1 MDFHTLKAEEVLKK
15 LKTSTKGLDKK
26 DAILRLKKHGLNK
39 LPSAKKKGWLKI
51 LLEQFKS
58 PLIYIL
64 AIAGVITIALG
75 EYTDAIVIWLAVLV
89 NTIVGY
95 IQEAKAN
102 NALQALKEIVT
113 NKVVVVREGKEKLM
127 SQELI
132 TIGDVIKLRPGDKV
146 PADGRIIESDD
157 LKINESALTGE
168 WAPVEK
174 KVESMDKETFF
185 ADRVNLA
192 FMGTVV
198 EFGFGLMVVTAIAKQ
213 TEFGRVAKL
222 IKETEEGETPYQ
234 QKLGKFSKILG
245 WVIVIICL
253 FIFIEGMLSGGSF
266 AEMFTTAVAVAV
278 AAIPEGLPM
287 AMTVILAIGMQK
299 ILKKKGLVRKLASA
313 ETLGST
319 SIICTDKT
327 GTLTQ
332 GKMEVSEIISPSHAY
347 GGAGKEN
354 KNKVL
359 EIVTLLSEAFVE
371 NINPP
376 SPKGYGEASG
386 LVREILRG
394 RPTDKALLQAG
405 HIAGLHKSKLSKKY
419 NEIDRIPFNSAQKFS
434 AALFSTGKSSQ
445 ELLVM
450 GAPEVIFARCKPAQA
465 YGEAGK
471 KTLYKKVDEMTGQGM
486 RVLAVAMRPVVG
498 TGHALS
504 SRKNFDLRN
513 EDVKDLEF
521 LGLVTLKDPLRASA
535 KEAIKTCQT
544 AGMRP
549 IIITGDHKLTAKAVA
564 NELGLNVKDKNIL
577 EGKDIE
583 KLTDKQLQKKVRDII
598 VYARVMPEHKLRII
612 NAWQGLGKVV
622 AMTGDGINDAPA
634 LKKADVGVALGSGT
648 TVAKEVSDLV
658 LLTDDFSVIV
668 SAVEEGRVIIDNIRK
683 VITYLL
689 SSSFT
694 EIILISSAL
703 IMGWPLPI
711 VAVQILWVN
720 VIQDTLPNLA
730 LAFEPKEK
738 DVMLRKPLSKKAP
751 LLSSEM
757 KFIIFVVGIFTDI
770 ILLGVFYYFYQ
781 YSGYDIIHVRS
792 LVFAGL
798 AVVSTLYIYSC
809 RSLRQNIW
817 HTSLLSNKLL
827 LLSTLIST
835 ILLLV
840 VLYQPTLQV
849 IFKTVPLT
857 LFDWG
862 LLIGLG
868 LVNIFFIE
876 MGKWFY
882 IRRKQV
888 S

>member
-15 LKTSTKGLDKK
+15 LKTSKDGLDKK
-26 DAILRLKKHGLNK
+26 EAILRLKKHGLNK
-39 LPSAKKKGWLKI
+39 LPTAKKKSWLRI

-64 AIAGVITIALG
+64 AIAGIVTLFLQD
-75 EYTDAIVIWLAVLV
+75 YTDAIVIWLAVLV

-102 NALQALKEIVT
+102 DALVALKKIVT
-113 NKVVVVREGKEKLM
+113 NKVIVIRHGKEKLV
-127 SQELI
+127 SQEQI
-132 TIGDVIKLRPGDKV
+132 TIGDIIKLRPGDKV
-146 PADGRIIESDD
+146 PADGRIIESND

-198 EFGFGLMVVTAIAKQ
+198 ESGFGQMVITAIAKQ

-222 IKETEEGETPYQ
+222 IKETKDEVTPYQ
-234 QKLGKFSKILG
+234 QKLANFSKILG
-245 WVIVIICL
+245 WIIVVICF
-253 FIFIEGMLSGGSF
+253 FIFIEGMITGGEF
-266 AEMFTTAVAVAV
+266 VEMFTTAVAVAV

-332 GKMEVSEIISPSHAY
+332 GKMEVFEIIFPSHAY
-347 GGAGKEN
+347 GRAGKEN

-371 NINPP
+371 RLNGDSNSP
-376 SPKGYGEASG
+376 SPKGSG
-386 LVREILRG
+386 VAREVLRG

-405 HIAGLHKSKLSKKY
+405 HIAGFHKSKLSKKY
-419 NEIDRIPFNSAQKFS
+419 NETDRIPFNSAQKFS
-434 AALFSTGKSSQ
+434 AALFKVGKSSTSSQRADRQGGQAQ

-450 GAPEVIFARCKPAQA
+450 GAPEVIFARCKNI
-465 YGEAGK
+465 K
-471 KTLYKKVDEMTGQGM
+471 KSKLNQLVDKSTGQGM
-486 RVLAVAMRPVVG
+486 RVLAVAHRNVPD
-498 TGHALS
+498 HKS
-504 SRKNFDLRN
+504 SELRD

-535 KEAIKTCQT
+535 KEAIKVCQT

-549 IIITGDHKLTAKAVA
+549 VIITGDHKLTAKAIA

-612 NAWQGLGKVV
+612 NAWQSLGKVV

-668 SAVEEGRVIIDNIRK
+668 AAVEEGRGIIDNIRK

-689 SSSFT
+689 SSSFS
-694 EIILISSAL
+694 EIILISTAIVL
-703 IMGWPLPI
+703 GWPLP
-711 VAVQILWVN
+711 VLAVHILWVN
-720 VIQDTLPNLA
+720 LIEDGLPNFA
-730 LAFEPKEK
+730 LAFEPKEEDIMK
-738 DVMLRKPLSKKAP
+738 WPPLSKEAP
-751 LLSSEM
+751 LLNSEM
-757 KFIIFVVGIFTDI
+757 KFLIFVIGIITDIMLLGIFYYLYKYTNYSLIHIQSIIF
-770 ILLGVFYYFYQ
+770 
-781 YSGYDIIHVRS
+781 
-792 LVFAGL
+792 AAL
-798 AVVSTLYIYSC
+798 AIDSRFFIYSC
-809 RSLRQNIW
+809 KSLRKNIW
-817 HTSLLSNKLL
+817 HINLLSNKLL
-827 LLSTLIST
+827 LLSSVISAVLLI
-835 ILLLV
+835 IV
-840 VLYQPTLQV
+840 FYHPTLQI
-849 IFKTVPLT
+849 IFKTFPLT
-857 LFDWG
+857 LQDWT
-862 LLIGLG
+862 LLIGVG
-868 LVNIFFIE
+868 LANIILIE
-876 MGKWFY
+876 VGKWVY
-882 IRRKQV
+882 IKRKQV
-888 S
+888 G